1 MYVDMMSLRKAVF
14 TNLRP
19 DSVAWNHG
27 SLRSFKPGFESQ
39 PGRHTFTQNMNETIK
54 SKENYGLVQLK
65 IESLL
70 EDEMIGF
77 LRWQQ

>member
-1 MYVDMMSLRKAVF
+1 MYVDMMALRKAVF

-39 PGRHTFTQNMNETIK
+39 PGRHPFTQKHEYNNKIK
-54 SKENYGLVQLK
+54 RRL
-65 IESLL
+65 
-70 EDEMIGF
+70 
-77 LRWQQ
+77 